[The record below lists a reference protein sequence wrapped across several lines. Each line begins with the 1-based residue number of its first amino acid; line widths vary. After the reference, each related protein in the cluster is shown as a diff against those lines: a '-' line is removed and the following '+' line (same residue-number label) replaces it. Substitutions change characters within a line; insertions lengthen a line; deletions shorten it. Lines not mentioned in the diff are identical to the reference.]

1 MNPTL
6 KAHFLRLYAMV
17 LSDFEVHPNELAV
30 LYRIARDHYGLS
42 EEEINK
48 DVLSDGSMLYTPES
62 PQEKIQYLYE
72 LALVVVADD
81 NVAPAELRLM
91 KENARLLGFS
101 EDKIDKIISFL
112 IEKAKENIPV
122 SEILKQATYA

>member
-1 MNPTL
+1 MGAISLVPVTFSPEICPTSGS
-6 KAHFLRLYAMV
+6 V
-17 LSDFEVHPNELAV
+17 TAV
-30 LYRIARDHYGLS
+30 NNVGIL
-42 EEEINK
+42 
-48 DVLSDGSMLYTPES
+48 
-62 PQEKIQYLYE
+62 
-72 LALVVVADD
+72 VVADD